1 MKRYPLELS
10 GGQQQR
16 TAMARALVKDAS
28 LILFDE
34 PLVNLD
40 YKLREELRAEL
51 RELFRARNCIAVYA
65 TTEANEALALG
76 GVTTLLHEGRII
88 QSGPVMSVYREPV
101 NVTAAELFSEPP
113 INLIPGR
120 VTDTDVT
127 FDNYA
132 HHPLTR
138 ELQSLSPA
146 DYQFGIRPSHI
157 SLVPQNEDDLELAMT
172 VELGEISGSETFM
185 HVNNE
190 HFHMVL
196 QLMGVHEYHTD
207 TPIKIYLPI
216 SKLFVF
222 DVDGALVHAPSQR
235 AGE

>member
-1 MKRYPLELS
+1 
-10 GGQQQR
+10 
-16 TAMARALVKDAS
+16 
-28 LILFDE
+28 
-34 PLVNLD
+34 
-40 YKLREELRAEL
+40 
-51 RELFRARNCIAVYA
+51 
-65 TTEANEALALG
+65 
-76 GVTTLLHEGRII
+76 
-88 QSGPVMSVYREPV
+88 
-101 NVTAAELFSEPP
+101 
-113 INLIPGR
+113 
-120 VTDTDVT
+120 
-127 FDNYA
+127 
-132 HHPLTR
+132 
-138 ELQSLSPA
+138 
-146 DYQFGIRPSHI
+146 
-157 SLVPQNEDDLELAMT
+157 MT